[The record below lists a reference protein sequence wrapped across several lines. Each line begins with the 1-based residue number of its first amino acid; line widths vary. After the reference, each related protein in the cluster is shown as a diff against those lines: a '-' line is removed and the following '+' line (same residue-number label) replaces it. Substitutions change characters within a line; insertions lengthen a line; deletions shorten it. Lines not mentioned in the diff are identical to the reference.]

1 MRMTNKK
8 LASLA
13 QDAGFVV
20 ASLGEIV
27 VAAPGCDA
35 AKALKAFAK
44 LVLAPELEAR
54 KALSRELKEV
64 VDWTLLEKAPLRE
77 QELAS
82 IRAVLD
88 KHGA

>member
-8 LASLA
+8 LAKLA

-20 ASLGEIV
+20 NALGEIV

-35 AKALKAFAK
+35 AKALKAFAN

-54 KALSRELKEV
+54 KALSRELKDV
-64 VDWTLLEKAPLRE
+64 VDWTLMEKVPLRE
-77 QELAS
+77 RELTS
-82 IRAVLD
+82 IRAVLA
-88 KHGA
+88 KHGV